1 MLKIIFAGTPAFA
14 VPTLKKL
21 IESEHEIVGV
31 YTQPDRPAG
40 RGQQIQASVVKQIAS
55 AHHLPI
61 FQPKTLRD
69 ADVQNQLRELNADVM
84 VVVAYGLILPKI
96 VLTMPRLGCVNL
108 HPSLLPRWRGAA
120 PIPRS
125 IEAGDID
132 TAITIMQ
139 MDKGMDTG
147 PILRQEKIVLTG
159 FETSELLH
167 DQFSV
172 RGAALMLETL
182 CELENHAVIAIP
194 QDNALATYAPK
205 IEKKEAVIDWH
216 QSAAVIANKV
226 RAFNSWPVAQ
236 TTFSKQVLRIW
247 SAKAIEEKTALPPG
261 SIIRSEKEAFFVAT
275 GDGVLQITS
284 VQLPG
289 KKRMCAADFINGYL
303 SQLAHE
309 KIKLV

>member
-1 MLKIIFAGTPAFA
+1 MLKIIFAGTPEFA

-40 RGQQIQASVVKQIAS
+40 RGQQIQASMVKQIAS
-55 AHHLPI
+55 AHNLPI
-61 FQPKTLRD
+61 FQPKTLRNV
-69 ADVQNQLRELNADVM
+69 DVQNQLRELNADVM
-84 VVVAYGLILPKI
+84 VVVAYGLILPEP
-96 VLTMPRLGCVNL
+96 VLNIPRLGCVNL

-120 PIPRS
+120 PIPRT

-132 TAITIMQ
+132 TGITIMQ
-139 MDKGMDTG
+139 LDKGMDTG
-147 PILRQEKIVLTG
+147 PILKQEKITLTG
-159 FETSELLH
+159 YETSELLH
-167 DQFSV
+167 DQLSV
-172 RGAALMLETL
+172 RGAELMLETL
-182 CELENHAVIAIP
+182 HELENHAAIAIP
-194 QDNALATYAPK
+194 QDNALATHAPK

-216 QSAAVIANKV
+216 QPAVTIANKV

-247 SAKAIEEKTALPPG
+247 SAKAIDEKTSVSPG

-275 GDGVLQITS
+275 GDGVLQVTS

-303 SQLAHE
+303 SHMTHE